1 MPRIQQK
8 GESCGPCA
16 ASYVLEEFGKQTFNN
31 FSDIQKIWDNV
42 KIGPNRAGLNK
53 DYSDP
58 TQLAKYLKD
67 TYGLPVEL
75 CMVKGSP
82 LKNFLGTGILKYEK
96 DINGDKEG
104 INEIKKDDKKRAI
117 AIYSKVPATM
127 PPTLHYML
135 TKYSKNGFEVIDSND
150 ISPNWIQVATLTVK
164 MGYSYAGA
172 CIVVTKK

>member
-1 MPRIQQK
+1 MPFQQQQ
-8 GESCGPCA
+8 GDSCGPCA

-31 FSDIQKIWDNV
+31 FNDIQKIWDKV
-42 KIGPNRAGLNK
+42 KLGANPAGLSQ

-58 TQLAKYLKD
+58 TALAKYLKD
-67 TYGLPVEL
+67 TYGLPVEP

-82 LKNFLGTGILKYEK
+82 LATFKNILAYANMISE
-96 DINGDKEG
+96 KEG

-117 AIYSKVPATM
+117 AIYSAVPATM
-127 PPTLHYML
+127 PPKLHYML

-150 ISPNWIQVATLTVK
+150 NTPKWIQVATLTVK

-172 CIVVTKK
+172 CIIVANK